1 MDLLI
6 FEPNSGREIE
16 ILAQLNNN
24 ISYKKIDSVDSL
36 LNCLDHN
43 YYKAIVF
50 DLDFLK
56 KSVLVN
62 IFQNIRNLSPETFL
76 IGVTSLKTNQ
86 LVNKLSPYK
95 ISILEY
101 NEEGLRHLAILIKY
115 FIEQVFHFPTDN
127 EKDIR
132 FIGKNPVIKGII
144 DRVNLIKD
152 SDVHIL
158 ITGETGSGKTELA
171 RYIHIK
177 SKRKTRPFMHI
188 NCAAIPDNLLES
200 ELFGY
205 KAGAFTGAVKNK
217 AGKFQA
223 ARNGTICLDEIA
235 EIPMHLQAKLLKV
248 LDEKSYYPIGGVR
261 PVKMNARIIAATN
274 KDIIKAVNAKKFRE
288 DLYYRLN
295 AFEIDIPPLRERID
309 DVPELFD
316 FFVNRYSELNRIPK
330 PEINEAVYEILKS
343 YYWGGNIRE
352 LQNVVESVLCRR
364 PKQLSV
370 KELPKELF
378 VSPEAVVIR
387 SAANLD
393 SMEKLKKEYAKQV
406 YKLTKENKLKTARIL
421 NIDVKTLRKLLE

>member
-6 FEPNSGREIE
+6 FEPDSGREIE
-16 ILAQLNNN
+16 ILARLNNN
-24 ISYKKIDSVDSL
+24 ISYQKIDSIDSL
-36 LNCLDHN
+36 HYCLDHAF
-43 YYKAIVF
+43 YKAIVF

-56 KSVLVN
+56 KSDVVN
-62 IFQNIRNLSPETFL
+62 ILQNIRNISPETFL
-76 IGVTSLKTNQ
+76 IGVTSLKTDP
-86 LVNKLSPYK
+86 LVAKLSPYK
-95 ISILEY
+95 ISIIEY
-101 NEEGLRHLAILIKY
+101 NEEGLQHLAILIKY
-115 FIEQVFHFPTDN
+115 FTEQVFHFPSDN

-132 FIGKNPVIKGII
+132 FIGENPIIKGII

-177 SKRKTRPFMHI
+177 SKRKIRPFMHI

-217 AGKFQA
+217 AGKFHA

-248 LDEKSYYPIGGVR
+248 LDEKSYYPIGGVK

-274 KDIIKAVNAKKFRE
+274 KDIIKAVNARKFRE

-309 DVPELFD
+309 DIPELFD

-330 PEINEAVYEILKS
+330 PEINEAVYEILKN

-352 LQNVVESVLCRR
+352 LQNVVESVLCLRQ
-364 PKQLSV
+364 KQLSV

-393 SMEKLKKEYAKQV
+393 SMGKLKKEYAKQV

>member
-6 FEPNSGREIE
+6 FEPDSGREIE

-24 ISYKKIDSVDSL
+24 ISYQKIDSIDSL
-36 LNCLDHN
+36 LNCLDHHF
-43 YYKAIVF
+43 YKTIVF

-56 KSVLVN
+56 KSTLVN
-62 IFQNIRNLSPETFL
+62 ILQNIRNISPETFL
-76 IGVTSLKTNQ
+76 IGVTSLKTNL
-86 LVNKLSPYK
+86 LVNKISPYK
-95 ISILEY
+95 ISIIEY

-115 FIEQVFHFPTDN
+115 FIEQVFHFPADN

-132 FIGKNPVIKGII
+132 FIGENPIIKNII

-248 LDEKSYYPIGGVR
+248 LDEKSYYPIGGIR

-274 KDIIKAVNAKKFRE
+274 KDIIKAVNVKKFRE

-309 DVPELFD
+309 DIPELFD

-330 PEINEAVYEILKS
+330 PEINEAVYEILKN

-393 SMEKLKKEYAKQV
+393 SMAKLKKEYAKQI

>member
-6 FEPNSGREIE
+6 FEPDSGRKIE

-24 ISYKKIDSVDSL
+24 ISYQKIDSIDSL
-36 LNCLDHN
+36 LYCLEHHF
-43 YYKAIVF
+43 YKAIVF

-56 KSVLVN
+56 KSDTVN
-62 IFQNIRNLSPETFL
+62 ILQNIRNISPETFL

-86 LVNKLSPYK
+86 LVNKISPYK
-95 ISILEY
+95 ISIIEY
-101 NEEGLRHLAILIKY
+101 NKEGLQHLAILIKY
-115 FIEQVFHFPTDN
+115 FIEQVFHFPADN
-127 EKDIR
+127 KKDIR
-132 FIGKNPVIKGII
+132 FIGENPIIKSII

-248 LDEKSYYPIGGVR
+248 LDEKSYYPIGGVK

-288 DLYYRLN
+288 DLYYRIN

-309 DVPELFD
+309 DIPELFD
-316 FFVNRYSELNRIPK
+316 FFVDRYSELNRISK
-330 PEINEAVYEILKS
+330 PEINEAVYKILKN

-387 SAANLD
+387 SEANLD
-393 SMEKLKKEYAKQV
+393 SMAKLKKEYAKQV